1 MDKTK
6 TRARFAVKV
15 LPRAKK
21 TELAD
26 KVGDL
31 YKLRLAAPPVDGK
44 ANDACVRFFAER
56 FAVSQSSVRIVQGL
70 TNRTKVI
77 EIDGIDLMDVERILG
92 DES

>member
-1 MDKTK
+1 MDKAK

-21 TELAD
+21 TELAE

-56 FAVSQSSVRIVQGL
+56 FRVTQSSVRIVQGL

-77 EIDGIDLMDVERILG
+77 EIDGMDLMEVERILAN
-92 DES
+92 ES

>member
-1 MDKTK
+1 MDKAK
-6 TRARFAVKV
+6 TGARFAVKV

-21 TELAD
+21 TELAK

-56 FAVSQSSVRIVQGL
+56 FRVTQSSVRIVQGL

-77 EIDGIDLMDVERILG
+77 EIDGMDLMEVERILAN
-92 DES
+92 ES

>member
-1 MDKTK
+1 VDKAK

-21 TELAD
+21 TELAE
-26 KVGDL
+26 KIGDL

-56 FAVSQSSVRIVQGL
+56 FGVSQSAVRIVQGL

-77 EIDGIDLMDVERILG
+77 EIDGIDLTEVERILG
-92 DES
+92 NES

>member
-1 MDKTK
+1 MDKAK

-21 TELAD
+21 TELAE

-56 FAVSQSSVRIVQGL
+56 IGVSQSSVRIVQGL

-77 EIDGIDLMDVERILG
+77 EIDGMDLMEVERILAN
-92 DES
+92 ES

>member
-1 MDKTK
+1 VDKAK

-21 TELAD
+21 TELAE
-26 KVGDL
+26 KIGDL

-56 FAVSQSSVRIVQGL
+56 LGVSQSSVRIVQGL

-77 EIDGIDLMDVERILG
+77 EIDGVDLTDVERILG
-92 DES
+92 NES